1 MTPVRARTGAGRPAV
16 WARTGPATP
25 ARERPGAVPAR
36 VAQRVVR
43 ALALLLAVAAV
54 AGCQRPPGPAPQPSA
69 VTPSPSGSPAPAD
82 FVLLSEVDPS
92 IAVDI
97 RYATAHNFV
106 GRPVDGYPEPL
117 CLLTRTAAE
126 ALRRVQIAARAQ
138 GRSLRVYDC
147 YRPQRAAD
155 DFVRWAKDPAD
166 QRTRAEFYPRVPK
179 SKLFDEGYIG
189 EPTSHS
195 SGSTVDLT
203 LEPVP
208 APPRATYRP
217 GQPLVA
223 CTAPAGRRFADGGVD
238 MGTGFDCFDSL
249 AHTDDPRVTGTA
261 QRNRHLLRRLM
272 AQNGF
277 VNYDREWWHYRY
289 ADEPYPETYF
299 DFPVAVSSLR
309 KR

>member
-1 MTPVRARTGAGRPAV
+1 M
-16 WARTGPATP
+16 
-25 ARERPGAVPAR
+25 
-36 VAQRVVR
+36 
-43 ALALLLAVAAV
+43 LLAVAAV
-54 AGCQRPPGPAPQPSA
+54 DGCQRPPGPAPRPSA
-69 VTPSPSGSPAPAD
+69 VTPSPTGVTAPAD

-126 ALRRVQIAARAQ
+126 ALRRVQTAARAQ

-147 YRPQRAAD
+147 YRPQRAVD
-155 DFVRWAKDPAD
+155 DFVRWAQDPAD
-166 QRTRAEFYPRVPK
+166 QRMKAEFYPGVDK
-179 SKLFDEGYIG
+179 SRLFDDGYLG
-189 EPTSHS
+189 APTAHS
-195 SGSTVDLT
+195 RGSTLDLT

-208 APPRATYRP
+208 APPGATFTP

-238 MGTGFDCFDSL
+238 MGTGFDCFDPL
-249 AHTDDPRVTGTA
+249 AHTDDPRVTGTPR
-261 QRNRHLLRRLM
+261 QNRHLLRRLM
-272 AQNGF
+272 EQGGF

-289 ADEPYPETYF
+289 ADEPYPNMYF
-299 DFPVAVSSLR
+299 DFPVAVSSLPPR
-309 KR
+309 

>member
-1 MTPVRARTGAGRPAV
+1 MTPARAGTRAV
-16 WARTGPATP
+16 TP
-25 ARERPGAVPAR
+25 AGRERPGAVPPSGARR
-36 VAQRVVR
+36 VAR

-54 AGCQRPPGPAPQPSA
+54 AGCQRPPGPAPRPSA

-92 IAVDI
+92 ITVDI

-106 GRPVDGYPEPL
+106 GRPVDGYREPL

-126 ALRRVQIAARAQ
+126 ALRRVQAAARDQ
-138 GRSLRVYDC
+138 SRSLRVYDC

-166 QRTRAEFYPRVPK
+166 EKTKAEFYPHVAK

-189 EPTSHS
+189 SPTSHS
-195 SGSTVDLT
+195 SGSTLDLT

-208 APPRATYRP
+208 ASPGAPYRP

-223 CTAPAGRRFADGGVD
+223 CTAPAGQRFADGGVD
-238 MGTGFDCFDSL
+238 MGTGFDCFDPR
-249 AHTDDPRVTGTA
+249 AHTDDPRITGTPR
-261 QRNRHLLRRLM
+261 QNRQLLRRLM
-272 AQNGF
+272 EQAGF

-289 ADEPYPETYF
+289 ADEPYRDRYF

-309 KR
+309 PR